1 MHDRTGFTPFTGRTV
16 HGWPEI
22 VLRRGAAIV
31 RDGTL
36 KGQPGSGQFLPR
48 SGGASAHPA
57 GRITAEMD
65 PQRNFG
71 ASLL

>member
-1 MHDRTGFTPFTGRTV
+1 
-16 HGWPEI
+16 
-22 VLRRGAAIV
+22 VLRRGETIV

-48 SGGASAHPA
+48 AGGAFARPA

-65 PQRNFG
+65 PQYNFG
-71 ASLL
+71 AFLL

>member
-1 MHDRTGFTPFTGRTV
+1 V
-16 HGWPEI
+16 QGWPEI
-22 VLRRGAAIV
+22 VLRRGETIV
-31 RDGTL
+31 RDATL

-48 SGGASAHPA
+48 AGGAFARPA

-65 PQRNFG
+65 PQYNFD